1 MQQQRELFDESERP
15 AKLSRKSDPITSQQ
29 SAVETDNALPRYQQ
43 ELLAVL
49 RALSE
54 PVTAREAAQE
64 TSRRCSGMEDTYR
77 KRMLDLVKQ
86 GLAYEC
92 GERQC
97 RLTGKAAMTFRAK
110 ECK

>member
-29 SAVETDNALPRYQQ
+29 SAVETDNELPRYQQ
-43 ELLAVL
+43 ELWAVL
-49 RALSE
+49 RALSQ

-64 TSRRCSGMEDTYR
+64 TSRRCTGMEDTYR
-77 KRMLDLVKQ
+77 KRMLDLVKR

-92 GERQC
+92 GERRC

-110 ECK
+110 ERP